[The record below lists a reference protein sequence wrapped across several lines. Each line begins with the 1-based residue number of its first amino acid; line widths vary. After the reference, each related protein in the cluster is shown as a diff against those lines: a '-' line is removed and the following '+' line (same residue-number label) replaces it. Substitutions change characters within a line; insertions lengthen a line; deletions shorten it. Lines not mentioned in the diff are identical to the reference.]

1 MHPAPDIL
9 HGSYLISEQSPASS
23 HNTPVLSHTRSFN
36 IPIYHPYVKKKFSIS
51 AKIFG
56 IFFVQVYEINFG
68 GNRGGKGRKTQDLR
82 DGTEAVPYTLF
93 VVRSFFS
100 PLLVSILWRPLSPV
114 CALGTVSLR
123 LGHGAALTCHRHV
136 IHYRAAA
143 SLPWKGQRFAAKVL
157 YRRKDSVPHHLGAPH
172 RGAGGR

>member
-36 IPIYHPYVKKKFSIS
+36 IPIYRPYVKKKFSIS

-68 GNRGGKGRKTQDLR
+68 GNWGAKGRRFAGRHRGRPVYIICGAFFLFSPARIYTLATPSPSVRTGDCLAAPPLRYPKRGSERRGVGRGAPIWAALRGKG
-82 DGTEAVPYTLF
+82 F
-93 VVRSFFS
+93 
-100 PLLVSILWRPLSPV
+100 
-114 CALGTVSLR
+114 
-123 LGHGAALTCHRHV
+123 GAAEAAPMLT
-136 IHYRAAA
+136 AF
-143 SLPWKGQRFAAKVL
+143 LL
-157 YRRKDSVPHHLGAPH
+157 L
-172 RGAGGR
+172 

>member
-36 IPIYHPYVKKKFSIS
+36 IPIYRPYVKKKFSIS

-68 GNRGGKGRKTQDLR
+68 GNNPLKLPRCSLIRALLHRGGRCRSG
-82 DGTEAVPYTLF
+82 VPYFLF
-93 VVRSFFS
+93 SYYYNIS
-100 PLLVSILWRPLSPV
+100 PQHPSREGLDGDIRAGEGGADGLL
-114 CALGTVSLR
+114 G
-123 LGHGAALTCHRHV
+123 
-136 IHYRAAA
+136 
-143 SLPWKGQRFAAKVL
+143 
-157 YRRKDSVPHHLGAPH
+157 
-172 RGAGGR
+172 RGADIHADKRVDIRKL

>member
-36 IPIYHPYVKKKFSIS
+36 IPIYRPYVKKKFSIS

-68 GNRGGKGRKTQDLR
+68 GNRGVKGRKTQDLR
-82 DGTEAVPYTLF
+82 DGTEAVPYG
-93 VVRSFFS
+93 VGGGVRSGMFESARSPEFFRRGRPLCRPVCIICGVFFLFS
-100 PLLVSILWRPLSPV
+100 PALVATLATPSALRATSPKR
-114 CALGTVSLR
+114 GS
-123 LGHGAALTCHRHV
+123 
-136 IHYRAAA
+136 A
-143 SLPWKGQRFAAKVL
+143 SRQRF
-157 YRRKDSVPHHLGAPH
+157 
-172 RGAGGR
+172 RGG

>member
-36 IPIYHPYVKKKFSIS
+36 IPIYRPYVKKKFSIS

-68 GNRGGKGRKTQDLR
+68 GNRGVKGRKTQDLR
-82 DGTEAVPYTLF
+82 DGTEAVPYG
-93 VVRSFFS
+93 VG
-100 PLLVSILWRPLSPV
+100 
-114 CALGTVSLR
+114 LGT
-123 LGHGAALTCHRHV
+123 
-136 IHYRAAA
+136 
-143 SLPWKGQRFAAKVL
+143 PQQ
-157 YRRKDSVPHHLGAPH
+157 P
-172 RGAGGR
+172 

>member
-36 IPIYHPYVKKKFSIS
+36 IPIYRPYVKKKFSIS

-68 GNRGGKGRKTQDLR
+68 GNNPLKLPRCSLIRALLHMFFDRLKDLVSFE
-82 DGTEAVPYTLF
+82 T
-93 VVRSFFS
+93 RSFKFII
-100 PLLVSILWRPLSPV
+100 PIV
-114 CALGTVSLR
+114 
-123 LGHGAALTCHRHV
+123 
-136 IHYRAAA
+136 
-143 SLPWKGQRFAAKVL
+143 
-157 YRRKDSVPHHLGAPH
+157 
-172 RGAGGR
+172 

>member
-36 IPIYHPYVKKKFSIS
+36 IPIYCPYVKKKFSIS

-68 GNRGGKGRKTQDLR
+68 GNNPLKLPRCSLIRALLHMFFDRLNT
-82 DGTEAVPYTLF
+82 GTA
-93 VVRSFFS
+93 
-100 PLLVSILWRPLSPV
+100 
-114 CALGTVSLR
+114 
-123 LGHGAALTCHRHV
+123 
-136 IHYRAAA
+136 
-143 SLPWKGQRFAAKVL
+143 FAAPML
-157 YRRKDSVPHHLGAPH
+157 TAFLFSYYYNIPSREGLDGDIRAGEGGADGLLG
-172 RGAGGR
+172 

>member
-36 IPIYHPYVKKKFSIS
+36 IPIYRPYVKKKFSIS

-68 GNRGGKGRKTQDLR
+68 ENN
-82 DGTEAVPYTLF
+82 P
-93 VVRSFFS
+93 
-100 PLLVSILWRPLSPV
+100 
-114 CALGTVSLR
+114 
-123 LGHGAALTCHRHV
+123 
-136 IHYRAAA
+136 
-143 SLPWKGQRFAAKVL
+143 
-157 YRRKDSVPHHLGAPH
+157 LGAPT
-172 RGAGGR
+172 RGAVTASAVTEGSPGVRECHLGKEKARYIKGSLAPLCKGSCRGATEGLPLSALAANSRENGA